1 MEAEKRSSKGG
12 FFQLFDWNVKSKKK
26 LFSNKS
32 ALPECSNQGK
42 ENFSGPEAA
51 RLQQMN
57 MHEIGPSTSVQGND
71 YNCIS
76 SVSTEEGHGTKVPG
90 VVARLM
96 GLESLP
102 KKDVSEAPYDSSI
115 YDSYSF
121 RDSHLPRT
129 QPDIQSEHHIIDYG
143 NTRNK
148 LDGFSRNP
156 IDFRM
161 QKVQNRSIDRFQ
173 TEILPPKAARTISS
187 SQNRLLSPI
196 KSPGFILTKN
206 AASIMEAASRIIE
219 QSPQSTT
226 KGKSSFGSPSVP
238 LRIRDLKEK
247 LEAAQK
253 EPKVP
258 VQSQRARDNQ
268 SGKYMKGQPNERGQ
282 RGLEDAQLLRHSV
295 AQKQGGS
302 RSLKNKEK
310 TPPFSSQAKNNF
322 QIKENTSWSGS
333 RSLNQKGDSRVK
345 PNHLEK
351 KELHMEKS
359 VQRRSSASGTSDV
372 LKQNN
377 QKQNCAS
384 SKETTCL
391 KPQMAS
397 CQQDKKVFSSKS
409 SSKVNKTVN
418 KIAETSS
425 TGTRKKNTVAAD
437 TRKETSSSI
446 SKSFQAKKRPANAVA
461 RNNGNAVKDVLTNKN
476 DRSVKCNVSVDGL
489 TNWDAVDAKSGMNV
503 VSFTFTSPIK
513 KSIPGSQAPG
523 QFRENDS
530 SLSVVPADDKPT
542 NVSFLSSLGMN
553 VIGSDALSVL
563 LEEKLKELACR
574 VEPADSNLVRHGQ
587 FSGPASSLHDSA
599 PSLSATDSTFTE
611 NEKNL
616 HLGLHKHNQE
626 NQHDFNRSSL
636 DGMMLDAQQKWQE
649 SEDFE
654 ESSNDWNNN
663 KTIYGQ
669 ETDYPIS
676 SQPSY
681 SGESCNSLDS
691 KVSYT
696 SNGTGNRQCSS
707 LESYETV
714 SFISSR
720 HPHYLEELELS
731 DSASSLSVGGVERK
745 DKACT
750 SGYRN
755 FEQSP
760 NWELVYTKEVLSN
773 VDLQLDDYVLGQ
785 ARLSADIFYS
795 WENQKTGSDKAVDE
809 YNKLEQ
815 QLLIDFL
822 NECLEFRCE
831 QISVG
836 SRKAWSKLTMLFQKK
851 ERLAEEIHREM
862 SGLTSMKDLL
872 TDEIVD
878 KEMSSHYGKWVD
890 FETEECEECLEVG
903 NEILSSLVDEMITD
917 LLS

>member
-32 ALPECSNQGK
+32 SFPECSNQGK
-42 ENFSGPEAA
+42 ENFSASEASQ
-51 RLQQMN
+51 LQQMN

-76 SVSTEEGHGTKVPG
+76 TVSSEEGHGTKVPG

-96 GLESLP
+96 GLDSLP
-102 KKDVSEAPYDSSI
+102 KKDISEPPYDSSF
-115 YDSYSF
+115 YDSYSL

-156 IDFRM
+156 VDFRM

-173 TEILPPKAARTISS
+173 TEILPPKSARTISS
-187 SQNRLLSPI
+187 SHNRLLSPI

-253 EPKVP
+253 APQVP
-258 VQSQRARDNQ
+258 VQSQRARDNH
-268 SGKYMKGQPNERGQ
+268 SGKYMKRQPNERGQ
-282 RGLEDAQLLRHSV
+282 RGIEDAQLLRHSV

-310 TPPFSSQAKNNF
+310 TPSFSSQAKTNF
-322 QIKENTSWSGS
+322 QMKEGPSWSGN
-333 RSLNQKGDSRVK
+333 RSLNQKVDNRVK

-351 KELHMEKS
+351 KELYTEKS
-359 VQRRSSASGTSDV
+359 VQRRTSASGTSDV

-377 QKQNCAS
+377 QKQNRAS
-384 SKETTCL
+384 SKETTGL
-391 KPQMAS
+391 KPQTAS
-397 CQQDKKVFSSKS
+397 CQQDKKVLSSKS
-409 SSKVNKTVN
+409 SSRVNKTVN

-425 TGTRKKNTVAAD
+425 TGTGKKNTVAAD
-437 TRKETSSSI
+437 TRKEISSSN
-446 SKSFQAKKRPANAVA
+446 SKSFLAKKRPVSAVA
-461 RNNGNAVKDVLTNKN
+461 RNNGNAVKDVLINKN

-489 TNWDAVDAKSGMNV
+489 SNWDAVDTKSGMDV

-523 QFRENDS
+523 QFREDDN
-530 SLSVVPADDKPT
+530 SLSVVPANDKPT
-542 NVSFLSSLGMN
+542 NVSYLSSLGLN

-574 VEPADSNLVRHGQ
+574 VEPSDSNLIRQHQ

-599 PSLSATDSTFTE
+599 PFLSVTDSTCTE

-626 NQHDFNRSSL
+626 NQHDFNHSSL
-636 DGMMLDAQQKWQE
+636 DGMMLDAKQKWKE

-654 ESSNDWNNN
+654 ESSNGQNNN
-663 KTIYGQ
+663 KTEHGQ
-669 ETDYPIS
+669 ETDCPIS

-681 SGESCNSLDS
+681 SGESCTSLDS

-696 SNGTGNRQCSS
+696 SNGNRQCSS

-720 HPHYLEELELS
+720 HPHYFEELELS

-745 DKACT
+745 DRACT
-750 SGYRN
+750 PGYRN

-773 VDLQLDDYVLGQ
+773 ADLQLDDYVLDQ
-785 ARLSADIFYS
+785 ARLSADFFYS
-795 WENQKTGSDKAVDE
+795 WDEKIGSDKAVDE
-809 YNKLEQ
+809 YYKLEQ
-815 QLLIDFL
+815 NLVIDFL

-836 SRKAWSKLTMLFQKK
+836 SRKAWSKLTMLFQNK
-851 ERLAEEIHREM
+851 ERLAEEFHREM

-878 KEMSSHYGKWVD
+878 REMSSHYGKWVD
-890 FETEECEECLEVG
+890 FETEECEESLELG
-903 NEILSSLVDEMITD
+903 DEILSSLVDEIMID